1 MSFVISPLA
10 RMPRMMADLPELYLM
25 RHGQTE
31 WNLAGRVQGR
41 QDSPLTPAGIA
52 QAKAMGGRLAAITAA
67 PLLRFSSPQGRA
79 QTTAELVYSGA
90 GFETNPDLCEIC
102 VGDWAGRT
110 LADLSAAHPQAFEK
124 RELGWYDHAPRGE
137 GLSGLQARVKKFLS
151 ALPRLAQGR
160 PTAIVTHGITLRMI
174 RANILG
180 ISIFDEAEIFFE
192 QDAIHHV
199 EKNEIR
205 LA

>member
-1 MSFVISPLA
+1 MSFAISPRV
-10 RMPRMMADLPELYLM
+10 RMQPIMADLPQLYVM

-52 QAKAMGGRLAAITAA
+52 QAKAMGERLAKIAGG
-67 PLLRFSSPQGRA
+67 PPLRFSSPQGRA
-79 QTTAELVYSGA
+79 QATAQWVFNGVS
-90 GFETNPDLCEIC
+90 FDTDPDLCEIC

-110 LADLSAAHPQAFEK
+110 LAELSATHPQAFES
-124 RELGWYDHAPRGE
+124 RELGWYDHAPGGE
-137 GLSGLQARVKKFLS
+137 GLAGLQTRVRNFLS

-160 PTAIVTHGITLRMI
+160 ATAIVTHGITLRMI
-174 RANILG
+174 RAEILG
-180 ISIFDEAEIFFE
+180 ISIFDEAETFFE

-199 EKNEIR
+199 RKDEIR